1 MTENCCKIPSKAL
14 RRVGAGLAQ
23 AAALAL
29 MVALAMPARAADERA
44 VKSRVPPTYPE
55 IAKRMRITGEVRVS
69 VTVDA
74 DGKVIEAK
82 AISGNRM
89 LGAAAEDAVRKW
101 KFQPGAGT
109 STVEIE
115 LTFALSE

>member
-1 MTENCCKIPSKAL
+1 MIEKCFRFPPKGM
-14 RRVGAGLAQ
+14 RRMGVWLAQ

-29 MVALAMPARAADERA
+29 MLALAMPARAADERA
-44 VKSRVPPTYPE
+44 VKMRVPPTYPE
-55 IAKRMRITGEVRVS
+55 IAKRMRITGAVRVA

-74 DGKVIEAK
+74 EGKVIDAK
-82 AISGNRM
+82 TISGNRM

-101 KFQPGAGT
+101 KFEPGAGS

-115 LTFALSE
+115 LTFALAQ